1 MVTEVK
7 NTFNSYGQSIKRAQ
21 FYFWIFIVMALAS
34 CNKEP
39 ADTINSQKIYTYCHK
54 LSAVSADKNGY
65 WIGDE
70 NGDVYFVRG
79 MKRQCYQTGLDKIYD
94 VMRDSRDSTV
104 LWIAS
109 RNSGVQKWQ
118 FQADSLH
125 LYKTYLI
132 PNKGMH
138 YSPYDIQRV
147 HDHLFVAT
155 SQGLFEVPSTVD
167 TAQVLRPIYSLENKN
182 DLPAAPITHL
192 AVMGDRYI
200 YAKVEKGLLRYD
212 VVLKKKD
219 ILYSGISFRQVYESK
234 HVLYALSD
242 GMLVELS
249 ADGMKQKEYPLD
261 FKALNY
267 SRYAGTHI
275 FLTPSAVY
283 FSNDMLHFKIFN
295 LRNDVNA
302 QAYNTILPDD
312 GNNYSVVIAGANE
325 YRLPHHFN
333 TMGNGGNLQM
343 IEQDGNSIYIAN
355 KSGQIYIT
363 TPNSQKA
370 QEVVQL
376 KREHLPVAASVIN
389 HAIYYVTA
397 TNQLYCLKL
406 HDSFLANQIMS
417 RSKLLLQIAT
427 HVTAMTA
434 LPSQKRVLIGI
445 QDELL
450 SLDVVSNRIDTIKA
464 MHGKYITSFY
474 TVPETNDTYISTLN
488 DGVFY
493 YSSEGIHKIEAVG
506 NQSFINAV
514 VVTKGYDSQMYL
526 LYNHQIVT
534 RLGKSTEARGHK
546 KMLLVGDSLL
556 FTIPEQGLRS
566 YAIQGGTVKK
576 RKLLYSDISF
586 EPSACVLIAGKL
598 YLGSNLGV
606 MMVTPGKE
614 DEAKWIHFYEH
625 TISVWAIL
633 DILLFGIFI
642 LFTYYIYRRSKR
654 RGETTQLRLQVED
667 LQKRLSGLNIMVEDL
682 SAAET
687 ERLKRIE
694 GQLQQVDVTT
704 THWKEAYQLLAR
716 LSSEVARLNQDVV
729 LQIVKGQEQQIERIK
744 SLNYYDSKRYI
755 ADSLKA
761 QESGEVDRIIDQFC
775 CNKLW
780 LDRVT
785 KIQARMQQIE
795 THFQDAL
802 VIYGV
807 NGELMSLL
815 SHWRDD
821 VREKSLDD
829 LEAYF
834 AEINELVDK
843 VQSEASQELIVNYI
857 DKRERFLMKRKT
869 YSHMA
874 EILLKQLRNY
884 RETVSEIDKVYLLR
898 QLHPIELRM
907 QQMEALHRLRKLMRA
922 YVEDEDTSK
931 ENVARIS
938 QLIESFFAISQQV
951 DAIVIEDIL
960 HFTTSASQ
968 QVKVL
973 TILLADKKVKRT
985 LIPGMLGIYGNLNP
999 VISRI
1004 YHSKIGENREA
1015 LLNYQQQ
1022 HPESIVYYLLQL
1034 VE

>member
-1 MVTEVK
+1 MK
-7 NTFNSYGQSIKRAQ
+7 YRQ
-21 FYFWIFIVMALAS
+21 FYFWIFMVIALVS
-34 CNKEP
+34 CKKEP

-54 LSAVSADKNGY
+54 LSSVSADKNGY

-94 VMRDSRDSTV
+94 VMRDSHDSTV

-109 RNSGVQKWQ
+109 RNSGIQKWQ
-118 FQADSLH
+118 FRADSLH
-125 LYKTYLI
+125 LCKTFLI
-132 PNKGMH
+132 PNKGTH
-138 YSPYDIQRV
+138 YSPYDIQMV

-155 SQGLFEVPSTVD
+155 SQGLFEVPSAVD
-167 TAQVLRPIYSLENKN
+167 TAQVLCPIYSLEKKN

-200 YAKVEKGLLRYD
+200 YGKVENGLLRYD

-219 ILYSGISFRQVYESK
+219 ILYSGIPFRKVYESK
-234 HVLYALSD
+234 HVLYALAD
-242 GMLVELS
+242 GKLMELS
-249 ADGMKQKEYPLD
+249 ADGMMQKEYPLD

-283 FSNDMLHFKIFN
+283 FSTDMEHFKIFN

-343 IEQDGNSIYIAN
+343 IGQDGNSIYIAN
-355 KSGQIYIT
+355 KSGQIYTT
-363 TPNSQKA
+363 TPNSQNA
-370 QEVVQL
+370 QELVQL
-376 KREHLPVAASVIN
+376 KREQLPVASSVVN
-389 HAIYYVTA
+389 HTIYYVTA
-397 TNQLYCLKL
+397 TNQLYSLKL
-406 HDSFLANQIMS
+406 HDSFLANQVMS
-417 RSKLLLQIAT
+417 RPKLLLQIAT

-434 LPSQKRVLIGI
+434 LPAQKRVLIGI

-450 SLDVVSNRIDTIKA
+450 SLDVVSNRVDTIKA

-493 YSSEGIHKIEAVG
+493 YSSEGIHKIEAAG

-526 LYNHQIVT
+526 LYNHQIVN
-534 RLGKSTEARGHK
+534 RLGKSVEAQGHK

-556 FTIPEQGLRS
+556 FTIPEQGMMA
-566 YAIQGGTVKK
+566 YAIQGGNVKK

-606 MMVTPGKE
+606 MMVTPGRE
-614 DEAKWIHFYEH
+614 SEAKWIHFYDH
-625 TISVWAIL
+625 TISVWSIL
-633 DILLFGIFI
+633 DILLFGIFM
-642 LFTYYIYRRSKR
+642 LFTYYIYRRSKH
-654 RGETTQLRLQVED
+654 RGESNQLRLQVED
-667 LQKRLSGLNIMVEDL
+667 LQKRLSGLNIMAEDL
-682 SAAET
+682 SSGET
-687 ERLKRIE
+687 ERLKKIE
-694 GQLQQVDVTT
+694 EQLRQVDVNT

-729 LQIVKGQEQQIERIK
+729 LQIIKGQEQQIDRIK
-744 SLNYYDSKRYI
+744 SLNYYDGKRYI
-755 ADSLKA
+755 EDSLKA
-761 QESGEVDRIIDQFC
+761 QESGEVDRIIAQFC
-775 CNKLW
+775 TNKVW

-785 KIQARMQQIE
+785 KIHAKLQYLE
-795 THFQDAL
+795 TSFQGAL
-802 VIYGV
+802 VICGV

-815 SHWRDD
+815 SHWKTD
-821 VREKSLDD
+821 VQEKSLDD
-829 LEAYF
+829 LESYF
-834 AEINELVDK
+834 ARINELMDMVHSD
-843 VQSEASQELIVNYI
+843 ASQELIVNYI
-857 DKRERFLMKRKT
+857 DKRERFLQKQNT

-874 EILLKQLRNY
+874 EILLKKLQHY
-884 RETVSEIDKVYLLR
+884 RETISEIDKVLLLR

-907 QQMEALHRLRKLMRA
+907 QQMEALHRLRKQMRA
-922 YVEDEDTSK
+922 YMEDEDTGK
-931 ENVARIS
+931 ESVARIS
-938 QLIESFFAISQQV
+938 QLIDTFFAISLQV
-951 DAIVIEDIL
+951 DSGVVHDIL

-973 TILLADKKVKRT
+973 VILLADKKVKRS

-1004 YHSKIGENREA
+1004 YHGKIGENREA
-1015 LLNYQQQ
+1015 LLHYQRQ

-1034 VE
+1034 AE